1 MPRAP
6 TRMTTPRTAVP
17 SPSAAAI
24 EPVRRLLARVRGRTR
39 LWIWIESLAWL
50 ALLAAAVFWLTLLF
64 DWWVEPPVAV
74 RLTALAVAAAGLA
87 WIVATKL
94 VARLSTPL
102 TDASLALLVERHDR
116 RFGDSLSTA
125 ISLADRPREADA
137 SSPHDPELAARTT
150 ARAGALADGV
160 RLGGLFRGARLA
172 WLAVGATA
180 ALSSVAALAAVR
192 SDVAGLWVRRMTR
205 MSDEPWPRRVRLAIE
220 GFSGGRRLV
229 ARGSDVEIVVHAEA
243 AGPPPEIVELRSR
256 GPDGWRSRRMGTRGG
271 AGAGGQAFVHTLA
284 GVGGDLDLEV
294 RGGDARLTGLRL
306 VVAEAPAL
314 ADLAIEYEPPAYLG
328 GGFRPAA
335 ASRVVRVPRGSR
347 VRLTCTST
355 KPLGAAVVRGR
366 EGRPSGPAEV
376 APAAAAGAVAAA
388 LAPDTRVL
396 ASLAPSADTAHA
408 PTVLGASLDALDDDL
423 AVVIEL
429 TDTDGLANRQPIE
442 FLLSPIPDEPPQ
454 VAMTPRGM
462 PAAITPAGRLLLTGT
477 IADDHA
483 LAEAAV
489 EIERGPAATDQTAGP
504 PADTTSGSTRLP
516 VEAVRAGAPLVEFAT
531 AAPHEVPLGPLALQ
545 PGERVAVT
553 VTARDQCTVGGAL
566 QEGRGDTWLLDVVTP
581 EALRALLEA
590 REILLRR
597 RFESA
602 IDDLAQ
608 ARERLAMPVAP
619 DRDGDAP
626 ELDPATTA
634 AEAAARTAG
643 ETADL
648 AEAFRTIHLELETNG
663 LVTPELEERLIR
675 QIAAPLTRLA
685 SSDLPDL
692 DRTCRTGDRALALDQ
707 TDAVLGR
714 LRAVLARMIE
724 LESYNQL
731 VERLRDVIRLQEQIR
746 TDTLEEQ
753 KRRGRA
759 LLQRP

>member
-1 MPRAP
+1 
-6 TRMTTPRTAVP
+6 MTTPHTAAP
-17 SPSAAAI
+17 SQPPAAI
-24 EPVRRLLARVRGRTR
+24 EPLRRLLARVRRRTR

-50 ALLAAAVFWLTLLF
+50 AILAAAAFWITLLF

-74 RLTALAVAAAGLA
+74 RLTALALAAAGLA

-94 VARLSTPL
+94 VARLSAPL
-102 TDASLALLVERHDR
+102 SDASLALLVERHDP

-125 ISLADRPREADA
+125 ISLAERPRDGDA
-137 SSPHDPELAARTT
+137 ASPHDPELAARTT

-180 ALSSVAALAAVR
+180 ALASVGALAAVR
-192 SDVAGLWVRRMTR
+192 SDVAGLWVRRMAR

-220 GFSGGRRLV
+220 GFTDGRRLV
-229 ARGSDVEIVVHAEA
+229 ARGSDVEIVVRAEA
-243 AGPPPEIVELRSR
+243 DGPPPEIVDLRSR

-271 AGAGGQAFVHTLA
+271 TGTDGQTFVHTLA

-366 EGRPSGPAEV
+366 AGRPAGS
-376 APAAAAGAVAAA
+376 AGAVDLDGAAAA
-388 LAPDTRVL
+388 LAPDARVL
-396 ASLAPSADTAHA
+396 SSLAPAAGTGA
-408 PTVLGASLDALDDDL
+408 PPTSLGATIDALDDDL

-442 FLLSPIPDEPPQ
+442 FLVSPIPDEPPQ

-462 PAAITPAGRLLLTGT
+462 PAAITPVGRLLLTGT

-489 EIERGPAATDQTAGP
+489 EIERGPAATDQPAAPTAGVP
-504 PADTTSGSTRLP
+504 SRSTRLP
-516 VEAVRAGAPLVEFAT
+516 VEAVRSGAPLVEFAT
-531 AAPHEVPLGPLALQ
+531 AAPHEVALGPLSLA

-553 VTARDQCTVGGAL
+553 VTARDHCPVGDAL

-608 ARERLAMPVAP
+608 ARERLAMPAAP
-619 DRDGDAP
+619 DRGDEAP
-626 ELDPATTA
+626 DLDPATTS

-663 LVTPELEERLIR
+663 LVTPELEDRLVR
-675 QIAAPLTRLA
+675 QIAAPLTALA
-685 SSDLPDL
+685 SRDLPDL
-692 DRTCRTGDRALALDQ
+692 ERTCRTADRTLALER
-707 TDAVLGR
+707 TDAALGR

>member
-1 MPRAP
+1 MPAP
-6 TRMTTPRTAVP
+6 HTAAP
-17 SPSAAAI
+17 PEPAAAI
-24 EPVRRLLARVRGRTR
+24 EPVRRLLARVRRRTR

-50 ALLAAAVFWLTLLF
+50 AIVAAAAFWITLLC
-64 DWWVEPPVAV
+64 DWWVEPPAAV

-94 VARLSTPL
+94 IARLSAPL
-102 TDASLALLVERHDR
+102 SDASLALLVERHDPR
-116 RFGDSLSTA
+116 CGDSLSTA
-125 ISLADRPREADA
+125 ISLADRPRDDG

-150 ARAGALADGV
+150 AAAGALADGV

-172 WLAVGATA
+172 WLAVGAAA
-180 ALSSVAALAAVR
+180 ALSTVGALAAVR
-192 SDVAGLWVRRMTR
+192 SDVTGLWVRRMTR
-205 MSDEPWPRRVRLAIE
+205 LSDEPWPRRVRLAIE
-220 GFSGGRRLV
+220 GFTDGRRLV
-229 ARGSDVEIVVHAEA
+229 ARGSDVEIVVRAEA
-243 AGPPPEIVELRSR
+243 DGQLPEVVELRSR
-256 GPDGWRSRRMGTRGG
+256 GPEGWRSRRMGTRGG
-271 AGAGGQAFVHTLA
+271 AATDGQTFVHTLA
-284 GVGGDLDLEV
+284 GVGGDVELEV
-294 RGGDARLTGLRL
+294 RGGDARLTDLRL
-306 VVAEAPAL
+306 IVAEAPAL
-314 ADLAIEYEPPAYLG
+314 AGLSIEYEPPAYLG
-328 GGFRPAA
+328 SGFRPAS

-347 VRLTCTST
+347 VRLTCTAT
-355 KPLGAAVVRGR
+355 KPLSAAVVIGR
-366 EGRPSGPAEV
+366 AGRSAGATVPVEPAE
-376 APAAAAGAVAAA
+376 PAADQAGAAA
-388 LAPDTRVL
+388 LPADARVL
-396 ASLAPSADTAHA
+396 ASLAPSAAGA
-408 PTVLGASLDALDDDL
+408 RPPTTLGAAIDALDADL
-423 AVVIEL
+423 AVAVDL
-429 TDTDGLANRQPIE
+429 TDTDGLVNRQPIE

-454 VAMTPRGM
+454 VSMTPRGT
-462 PAAITPAGRLLLTGT
+462 PAAITPAGRLLFSGT

-483 LAEAAV
+483 LAEADV
-489 EIERGPAATDQTAGP
+489 EIVRGPAATERAAATPGDAPSRT
-504 PADTTSGSTRLP
+504 TRLA
-516 VEAVRAGAPLVEFAT
+516 VEAVRAGTPLVEFVA
-531 AAPHEVPLGPLALQ
+531 AAPHEVAVGPLSLE

-553 VTARDQCTVGGAL
+553 VTARDQCTLAGAA
-566 QEGRGDTWLLDVVTP
+566 QEGRGDTWMLDVVTP

-608 ARERLAMPVAP
+608 ARERLAVPAAPAGDDDAP
-619 DRDGDAP
+619 D
-626 ELDPATTA
+626 LDPATTS

-663 LVTPELEERLIR
+663 MVTPELEERLVR
-675 QIAAPLTRLA
+675 QIAAPLAALA
-685 SSDLPDL
+685 ARDLPDL
-692 DRTCRTGDRALALDQ
+692 EKTCRTADRTLALER